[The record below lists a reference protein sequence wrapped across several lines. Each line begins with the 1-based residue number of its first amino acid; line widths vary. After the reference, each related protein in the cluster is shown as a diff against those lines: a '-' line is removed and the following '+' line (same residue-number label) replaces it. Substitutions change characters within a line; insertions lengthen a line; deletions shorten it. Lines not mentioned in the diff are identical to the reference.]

1 MSRTIQGLVQGERIT
16 VISRMGEAIAVRTVA
31 EVKKLHIIDSKG
43 KKWSRKDGYPVPYPH
58 GSFGTE
64 SVTPWVQKHSDDIAL
79 TNAVDKVQSLLQGAL
94 GERRLRR
101 MPLKEVQALGAK
113 LEAIDVKP

>member
-1 MSRTIQGLVQGERIT
+1 VSRTIQGLVQGERIT
-16 VISRMGEAIAVRTVA
+16 VTSRGGAIEAVRTVA
-31 EVKKLHIIDSKG
+31 DVKKLYIVDSKG

-79 TNAVDKVQSLLQGAL
+79 TNAVGTAQGLLHGAL

-101 MPLKEVQALGAK
+101 MPLKELQALVAR
-113 LEAIDVKP
+113 LEAIDVSP